1 MWKKLRMFGTPGC
14 YPFASLSWPASS
26 PSMQQQTAANEDKL
40 KTFEKHLNSIRYYP
54 PRWSCTAH
62 HGAKIDMANV
72 DECWLSTHRA
82 SLRSF
87 NEQKCNWN
95 LKHRYHGYNVKNFAP
110 YSQQALRTLLIKF
123 PLQTVWFDPL
133 NQCRTTKGRIKFVI
147 WFPFRCF
154 WHLAFW
160 LVCGLPYNPS
170 VETSRKSADATMH
183 HVNS

>member
-1 MWKKLRMFGTPGC
+1 MWKKLRMFGTSGC

-95 LKHRYHGYNVKNFAP
+95 LRHRYHGYNVKNFAR

-123 PLQTVWFDPL
+123 PLQTNLWFDSHL
-133 NQCRTTKGRIKFVI
+133 DV
-147 WFPFRCF
+147 F